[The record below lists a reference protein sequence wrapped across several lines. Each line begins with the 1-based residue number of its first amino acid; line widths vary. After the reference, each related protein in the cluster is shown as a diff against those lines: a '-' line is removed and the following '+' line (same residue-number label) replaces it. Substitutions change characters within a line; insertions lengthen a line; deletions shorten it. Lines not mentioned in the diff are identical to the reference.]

1 MPRHHASQR
10 LRHTASCRF
19 NKAKRHN
26 SPEQNY
32 ETRNKIMKLSQFKFK
47 LPTEQVALY
56 PHTEEHI
63 ITTDNNETVNTFS
76 VKRPDKARLMVL
88 HKKSQTIE
96 MFRTD
101 LDGNP
106 MSEIDGSP
114 SYIQFTDLVK
124 YFDEGDTF
132 IFNNTKVFPARLYG
146 TKEKTDAKIEVFLL
160 RELNQEMRLWDVLVE
175 PARKIRIGNK
185 LFFDESGTMVA
196 EVIDNTTSRG
206 RTLRFLYD
214 CPHDEFKRE
223 LFALGESPLPRY
235 IIAKDL
241 NGGRERPVTEEDID
255 DFQCVFAEKEG
266 AVTAPATGLHFT
278 REMMKR
284 MEIAGIHNAFITL
297 HCGLGNFNDIEVED
311 LTKHKMDS
319 EQMEITKETCEK
331 VNKAKL
337 AGHRICAVGTSVT
350 KATETAV
357 GTDGMLKPYEGWTN
371 KFIFPP
377 YDFGLADC
385 MIANFYHPLSTLIM
399 NVAAFGGYDLVMEA
413 YKKALANGYR
423 FGCFGDAMLILND

>member
-1 MPRHHASQR
+1 
-10 LRHTASCRF
+10 
-19 NKAKRHN
+19 
-26 SPEQNY
+26 
-32 ETRNKIMKLSQFKFK
+32 MKLSQFKFK
-47 LPTEQVALY
+47 LPQEQVALY
-56 PHTEEHI
+56 PHTEEHVLKSG
-63 ITTDNNETVNTFS
+63 ETFS
-76 VKRPDKARLMVL
+76 VKRPDQARLMVL
-88 HKKSQTIE
+88 HKKSQTID
-96 MFRTD
+96 MYRTDMDGNPMTD

-106 MSEIDGSP
+106 
-114 SYIQFTDLVK
+114 SYLRFTDLAN

-160 RELNQEMRLWDVLVE
+160 RELNEEMRLWDVLVE

-185 LFFDESGTMVA
+185 LFFDDSGTMVA

-223 LFALGESPLPRY
+223 LYALGEAPLPRY
-235 IIAKDL
+235 IISPDM
-241 NGGRERPVTEEDID
+241 NGNRERPVTMDDMD
-255 DFQCVFAEKEG
+255 DFQCVFAEEEG

-284 MEIAGIHNAFITL
+284 LEIVGVNTAFITL
-297 HCGLGNFNDIEVED
+297 HCGLGNFNEIEVED

-319 EQMEITKETCEK
+319 EQMFITKECCDI
-331 VNKAKL
+331 VNKTKL
-337 AGHRICAVGTSVT
+337 EGHRVCAVGTSVT
-350 KATETAV
+350 KATESAV
-357 GTDGMLKPYEGWTN
+357 GTDGMLKPFEGWTN

-385 MIANFYHPLSTLIM
+385 MVCNFYHPLSTLIM
-399 NVAAFGGYDLVMEA
+399 NATAFGGYDLVWEA
-413 YKKALANGYR
+413 YQKALDNGYM
-423 FGCFGDAMLILND
+423 FGCFGDAMLIMND